1 MADSVLAVLLG
12 GQVAAELHRAA
23 SGRLMLRYDDSYRV
37 DPAATPISVSM
48 PLSSAE
54 HDDNVVAPWLWGLL
68 PDDREVLRRWGR
80 EFSVSSASPFS
91 LLATP
96 IGRDCPG
103 AVQLCPPSEVGELSR
118 RVDEAQ
124 PMSEADICVLLRELR
139 ANRALWLGGDF
150 RGQFSLGGAQ
160 AKTALHRSDGQWYRA
175 MGSLP
180 STHIVKPAI
189 AEYRWSHVNEHLS
202 LITASHAGLRAV
214 RTSLM
219 TFEDES
225 AVVVERFDRVW
236 RGTQVHRLHQED
248 LCQALSVHP
257 DHKYQSDGGPEPG
270 RIAGLLRSVV
280 PGRLA
285 ADDLW
290 RFVDALAFNW
300 LIAGTDAHAKN
311 YALLLH
317 GSWAR
322 LAPLFDVASFL
333 PYDDSK
339 GHKVNLAM
347 KIGDGYRLTRADRPD
362 AWQKTASDLGL
373 DAHDVVARVA
383 DLAGR
388 VPAAVAE
395 AAADPSIADCG
406 AAGFA
411 ERLAELITARVGRCA
426 AILEAASD

>member
-1 MADSVLAVLLG
+1 MTDSVLAVLLR
-12 GQVAAELHRAA
+12 GQIAAGLHLTSAGKLR
-23 SGRLMLRYDDSYRV
+23 LRYDDSYRA
-37 DPAATPISVSM
+37 DPAATPLSVSM
-48 PLSSAE
+48 PLSSAAY
-54 HDDNVVAPWLWGLL
+54 DDPVVTPWLWGLL

-91 LLATP
+91 LLGTP

-103 AVQLCPPSEVGELSR
+103 SVQLCPPSEVGALSGR
-118 RVDEAQ
+118 AAEAKM
-124 PMSEADICVLLRELR
+124 MSEADIAERLRDLR
-139 ANRALWLGGDF
+139 ANRALWFGSDF

-160 AKTALHRSDGQWYRA
+160 AKTALHRRDGQWYLA
-175 MGSLP
+175 SGSLP
-180 STHIVKPAI
+180 STHILKPAI
-189 AEYRWSHVNEHLS
+189 AEYRWSQVNEYLCLAVAAKS
-202 LITASHAGLRAV
+202 GLPAV
-214 RTSLM
+214 RASLM
-219 TFEDES
+219 SFEDET
-225 AVVVERFDRVW
+225 AIVVERFDRVW
-236 RGTQVHRLHQED
+236 RGAQVQRLHQED

-257 DHKYQSDGGPEPG
+257 DYKYQSDGGPG
-270 RIAGLLRSVV
+270 AQDVASLLRSVV

-285 ADDLW
+285 AEDVW

-347 KIGDGYRLTRADRPD
+347 KIGDGYRLTRADRRG
-362 AWQKTASDLGL
+362 AWLKSASELGL
-373 DAHDVVARVA
+373 DADDVVGRVA
-383 DLAGR
+383 DLTRR

-395 AAADPSIADCG
+395 AAGDPAIAECG
-406 AAGFA
+406 AQDFT
-411 ERLAELITARVGRCA
+411 ERLVELIDGRVGHCA
-426 AILEAASD
+426 AILQAGA

>member
-12 GQVAAELHRAA
+12 EQIAAELHRTTA
-23 SGRLMLRYDDSYRV
+23 GKLQLRYDDSYRA
-37 DPAATPISVSM
+37 DPAATPLSVSM
-48 PLSSAE
+48 PLSSADYG
-54 HDDNVVAPWLWGLL
+54 DDVVTPWLWGLL

-91 LLATP
+91 LLGTP

-103 AVQLCPPSEVGELSR
+103 AVQLCPPSEIGALSE
-118 RVDEAQ
+118 RVAEAQ
-124 PMSEADICVLLRELR
+124 PMSEADIAVRLREMH
-139 ANRALWLGGDF
+139 ANRALWLGSDF
-150 RGQFSLGGAQ
+150 GGQFSLGGAH

-175 MGSLP
+175 TGSLP

-189 AEYRWSHVNEHLS
+189 AEYRWSQVNEHLC
-202 LITASHAGLRAV
+202 LATASHAGLPAV
-214 RTSLM
+214 RTSLE
-219 TFEDES
+219 TFEDET
-225 AVVVERFDRVW
+225 AIVVERFDRV
-236 RGTQVHRLHQED
+236 RPGANVERLHQED

-257 DHKYQSDGGPEPG
+257 DHKYQSDGGPG
-270 RIAGLLRSVV
+270 SGDVAGLLRSVV

-285 ADDLW
+285 ADDVR

-339 GHKVNLAM
+339 GHKVHLAM
-347 KIGDGYRLTRADRPD
+347 KVGDGCRLTRADRPD
-362 AWQKTASDLGL
+362 AWQTSAHELGL
-373 DAHDVVARVA
+373 DADDVVERIA

-395 AAADPSIADCG
+395 AAADPAIADCG
-406 AAGFA
+406 AGDFA
-411 ERLAELITARVGRCA
+411 QRLVELIAARVEYCA
-426 AILEAASD
+426 DILDGVA

>member
-1 MADSVLAVLLG
+1 MTESVLAVLLRG
-12 GQVAAELHRAA
+12 HIAAELHLTAAGKLRLHYEDGYRA
-23 SGRLMLRYDDSYRV
+23 
-37 DPAATPISVSM
+37 DPAATPLSVSM
-48 PLSSAE
+48 PLSSAAY
-54 HDDNVVAPWLWGLL
+54 DDPVVTPWLWGLL

-80 EFSVSSASPFS
+80 EFSVSSANPFS
-91 LLATP
+91 LLSTP

-103 AVQLCPPSEVGELSR
+103 AVQLCPPSEIDALSER
-118 RVDEAQ
+118 AAEAKM
-124 PMSEADICVLLRELR
+124 MSEADIAVRLRDLR
-139 ANRALWLGGDF
+139 ANRALWFGSDF

-160 AKTALHRSDGQWYRA
+160 AKTALHRRDGQWYLA
-175 MGSLP
+175 SGSLP
-180 STHIVKPAI
+180 STHILKPAI
-189 AEYRWSHVNEHLS
+189 AEYRWSQVNEYLCLAAAAKS
-202 LITASHAGLRAV
+202 DLPAV

-219 TFEDES
+219 TFEDET
-225 AVVVERFDRVW
+225 AIVVERFDRVW
-236 RGTQVHRLHQED
+236 RGPQVQRLHQED

-257 DHKYQSDGGPEPG
+257 DYKYQSDGGPG
-270 RIAGLLRSVV
+270 AQDVASLLRSVV

-285 ADDLW
+285 AEDVW

-339 GHKVNLAM
+339 GHKVSLAM

-362 AWQKTASDLGL
+362 AWLKSASDLGL
-373 DAHDVVARVA
+373 DADDVVARVA
-383 DLAGR
+383 DLVRR

-395 AAADPSIADCG
+395 AAADPVIADCG
-406 AAGFA
+406 AADFA
-411 ERLAELITARVGRCA
+411 EHLVELIDGRVGHCA
-426 AILEAASD
+426 AVLDAAA

>member
-1 MADSVLAVLLG
+1 MTDSVLAVLLR
-12 GQVAAELHRAA
+12 GQIAAELHRAA
-23 SGRLMLRYDDSYRV
+23 SGQLMLRYDDSYRA
-37 DPAATPISVSM
+37 DPAATPISAAM
-48 PLSSAE
+48 PLTSAE
-54 HDDNVVAPWLWGLL
+54 HDNNVVTPWLWGLL

-91 LLATP
+91 LLGTP

-103 AVQLCPPSEVGELSR
+103 AVQLCPPSEIGALSE
-118 RVDEAQ
+118 RVAEAQ
-124 PMSEADICVLLRELR
+124 LMSDADIALRLR
-139 ANRALWLGGDF
+139 DLHANRALWLGSDF

-180 STHIVKPAI
+180 STHIIKPAI
-189 AEYRWSHVNEHLS
+189 AEYRWSQVNEHLC
-202 LITASHAGLRAV
+202 LAAASHADLPAV
-214 RTSLM
+214 RTSLV
-219 TFEDES
+219 TFEDET
-225 AVVVERFDRVW
+225 AIVVERFDRVW
-236 RGTQVHRLHQED
+236 RGGHVERLHQED

-257 DHKYQSDGGPEPG
+257 DHKYQSDGGPGPEDV
-270 RIAGLLRSVV
+270 AGLLRSVV

-285 ADDLW
+285 ADDVW

-311 YALLLH
+311 HALLLH

-347 KIGDGYRLTRADRPD
+347 KIGDGYRLTRADRSD
-362 AWQKTASDLGL
+362 AWQKTASGLGL
-373 DAHDVVARVA
+373 DAEDVVARVA
-383 DLAGR
+383 DLASR
-388 VPAAVAE
+388 LPAAVAE
-395 AAADPSIADCG
+395 AAADPAIADCG
-406 AAGFA
+406 AEDFA
-411 ERLAELITARVGRCA
+411 QRLVELIAARVGHCA
-426 AILEAASD
+426 AILEAAA